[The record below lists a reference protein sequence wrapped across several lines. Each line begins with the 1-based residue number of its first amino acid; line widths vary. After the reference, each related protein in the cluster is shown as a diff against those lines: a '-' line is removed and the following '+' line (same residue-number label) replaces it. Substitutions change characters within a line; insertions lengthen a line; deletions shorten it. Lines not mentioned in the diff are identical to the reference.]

1 MGTTPAEPTPADRQD
16 PPVPW
21 HHRFMHT
28 PGAVATEPVIR
39 VEGLVKRYGDV
50 RAVDGIDFEVKA
62 GEVFGLLGPNGAGKT
77 TTVEILEGLRNP
89 DAGQV
94 FVLGVDVSKGADSL
108 KPRIGVSLQ
117 TAALYP
123 KLTVVELIDLFRSF
137 YPRSRPTEELV
148 NALELGERKNAQTRE
163 LSGGQRQRLAVA
175 LALVNDPELVFLDE
189 PTTGLDPAARRS
201 LWDLVRGLKAA
212 GRSILLTTHYMEEA
226 EVLCDRLAIMDH
238 GKILEMGTVD
248 ELVSK
253 RFHDRAVRFDR
264 VDGLPEGDLASLP
277 AVTSVKGDGDATL
290 VYTSDVAATIGA
302 LLELSES
309 RGFEPQNLG
318 VRRATLEDVFLD
330 LTGRA
335 LRD

>member
-1 MGTTPAEPTPADRQD
+1 MT
-16 PPVPW
+16 
-21 HHRFMHT
+21 T
-28 PGAVATEPVIR
+28 PGAVATQPVIR
-39 VEGLVKRYGDV
+39 VRGLVKRYGEI
-50 RAVDGIDFEVKA
+50 RAVDGIDFDVAA

-77 TTVEILEGLRNP
+77 TTVEILEGLRTP
-89 DAGQV
+89 DAGETL
-94 FVLGVDVSKGADSL
+94 VLGVDVATGADSL

-148 NALELGERKNAQTRE
+148 EELGLGERRNAQTRE

-175 LALVNDPELVFLDE
+175 LALVNDPELIFLDE

-201 LWDLVRGLKAA
+201 LWDLVRDLKAK
-212 GRSILLTTHYMEEA
+212 GRTILLTTHYMEEA

-253 RFHDRAVRFDR
+253 RFHERAVRFDK
-264 VDGLPEGDLASLP
+264 VDGVAESDLAGLP
-277 AVTSVKGDGDATL
+277 AVTSVKDDGDEFL
-290 VYTSDVAATIGA
+290 VYTRDVAATIGA
-302 LLELSES
+302 LLELADT

>member
-1 MGTTPAEPTPADRQD
+1 
-16 PPVPW
+16 
-21 HHRFMHT
+21 MHS
-28 PGAVATEPVIR
+28 PGAVATSPVIH
-39 VEGLVKRYGDV
+39 VAGLVKRYGDV
-50 RAVDGIDFEVKA
+50 HAVDGIDFDVA
-62 GEVFGLLGPNGAGKT
+62 GGEVFGLLGPNGAGKT
-77 TTVEILEGLRNP
+77 TTVEILEGLRSP
-89 DAGQV
+89 DRGQAT
-94 FVLGVDVSKGADSL
+94 VLGVDVTKSADAL

-137 YPRSRPTEELV
+137 YPRSRPTEELIA
-148 NALELGERKNAQTRE
+148 ALELGERRNAQTRE

-189 PTTGLDPAARRS
+189 PTTGLDPAARRA
-201 LWDLVRGLKAA
+201 LWDLVRELKAG
-212 GRSILLTTHYMEEA
+212 GRTILLTTHYMEEA
-226 EVLCDRLAIMDH
+226 EILCDRIAIMDH

-248 ELVSK
+248 QLISK

-264 VDGLPEGDLASLP
+264 IDSLDEPALAALP
-277 AVTSVKGDGDATL
+277 AVTSVKHDNGEVL
-290 VYTSDVAATIGA
+290 LYTRDVAATIGA
-302 LLELSES
+302 LLELTEAN
-309 RGFEPQNLG
+309 GVEPQNLG